1 MPLHT
6 AHIHPNLVWPPK
18 LEPYLRTH
26 SLSAGPGVFPS
37 ALVSLV
43 AYFRHWTISATALSL
58 AWLHK
63 CIIWLL
69 RRLRQEPDQHCIPI
83 SSKLKPSL
91 LETPKM
97 QKDKGRVCRQ
107 EAQSYKTRLALH
119 EVKSETLENGN
130 PWWSCLQ
137 PAAFKSCPVLKWACC

>member
-1 MPLHT
+1 MDAYWISVLRNMLKLLLGRMEKLNGPMSRGLWRRMQHAF
-6 AHIHPNLVWPPK
+6 AHCSHPSQSSSASHFR
-18 LEPYLRTH
+18 EPYLRTH
-26 SLSAGPGVFPS
+26 GLSAGPGVFPS

-58 AWLHK
+58 AWLRK

-107 EAQSYKTRLALH
+107 EA
-119 EVKSETLENGN
+119 
-130 PWWSCLQ
+130 
-137 PAAFKSCPVLKWACC
+137 